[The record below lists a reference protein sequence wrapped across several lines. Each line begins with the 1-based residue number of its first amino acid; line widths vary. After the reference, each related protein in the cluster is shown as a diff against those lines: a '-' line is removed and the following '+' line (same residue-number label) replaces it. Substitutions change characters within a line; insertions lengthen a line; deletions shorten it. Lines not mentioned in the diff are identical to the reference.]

1 MPGTAARLTAET
13 ALSTEL
19 IREAK
24 VNFAVIGGT
33 AFDRW
38 LVRELRTIGA
48 ALAHPVP
55 QNLLDIIEG
64 HRKVTR

>member
-1 MPGTAARLTAET
+1 MLGTAARLAAET
-13 ALSTEL
+13 ALSADL

-24 VNFAVIGGT
+24 VNFTVIGGT

-38 LVRELRTIGA
+38 LARELRTIGA

-55 QNLLDIIEG
+55 QNLVDLIEG